1 MIQQFKNNHAIR
13 ATLLVLFIFL
23 LLTGCSKKNTNNDL
37 EFTFDN
43 NNNYTGFK
51 NAKKMSV
58 SDAIKNGYYISENG
72 YIVSGED
79 KWDEFVNKANDN
91 TETQIRMMKIVEDKD
106 YLEYIDFFYRDELYY
121 AFSSNTSDSVKVGYK
136 YLHVLEESKENDIKM
151 FFIVLSN
158 EEKLTYNQV
167 MADLLSSQAN
177 DVNDSI
183 LVWGIK

>member
-1 MIQQFKNNHAIR
+1 MDI
-13 ATLLVLFIFL
+13 
-23 LLTGCSKKNTNNDL
+23 
-37 EFTFDN
+37 
-43 NNNYTGFK
+43 
-51 NAKKMSV
+51 
-58 SDAIKNGYYISENG
+58 
-72 YIVSGED
+72 
-79 KWDEFVNKANDN
+79 
-91 TETQIRMMKIVEDKD
+91 
-106 YLEYIDFFYRDELYY
+106 FYRDGLYY

-167 MADLLSSQAN
+167 MANLLSSQAN